1 MSTMSSS
8 QTTVTASSQTTIT
21 PHNQQPL
28 VTRTYPSELE
38 LDGTIR
44 RSSLAQKAWARVPL
58 KDRLAIGA
66 KFVVSYPIPDIV
78 SPPPS

>member
-1 MSTMSSS
+1 MSSS
-8 QTTVTASSQTTIT
+8 QTIITSSSQTTIT

-38 LDGTIR
+38 LDAIIR
-44 RSSLAQKAWARVPL
+44 RSSVAQKAWARVPL

-66 KFVVSYPIPDIV
+66 KFVVSYPIPDVV
-78 SPPPS
+78 SQPPS